1 MNTENEKTAVSEII
15 RDLVTGIDPKV
26 RYYLNATVDDAMG
39 YALEFKKD
47 LGDLAKGLI
56 ELEKRVSS
64 GGWVEFYPINKYSI
78 ETYMVYTHSAITIA
92 SHLMP
97 LLGKRIGAQVY
108 NDVYASIRDRIL
120 LIAYIHK
127 GIKLVV
133 VEIQDNIQAAHPEW
147 NKGREF
153 VDIFKGGY
161 TMVSNKFIAYAEQ
174 LRIDAI
180 TLGVK

>member
-1 MNTENEKTAVSEII
+1 MNTENEKTAVSEIV

-78 ETYMVYTHSAITIA
+78 ETYMVYTQSAITIA

-127 GIKLVV
+127 GIKLVIA
-133 VEIQDNIQAAHPEW
+133 EIQDNIQAAHPEW